1 MIFYIVARRL
11 KKTKSKTDSK
21 ADVDVR
27 VDSYQSVRRAWL
39 NKRGLHMNIFE
50 ALRQSHEIQR
60 DLARQLTQTSGD
72 SPERRAIFEQL
83 KNELFAHA
91 VAEDRYFYIP
101 LMMTDS
107 GLNITRH
114 ALAEHHEMDE
124 LLEQLT
130 ETEMSNTGWL
140 AIAKQLSDKVHHHL
154 KEEEH
159 GFFQQAGKIL
169 SEQQKQSL
177 AKQYLAEYEKYQQMS
192 KDSLV

>member
-1 MIFYIVARRL
+1 
-11 KKTKSKTDSK
+11 
-21 ADVDVR
+21 
-27 VDSYQSVRRAWL
+27 
-39 NKRGLHMNIFE
+39 MNIFE

-60 DLARQLTQTSGD
+60 DLATQLIQTSGD
-72 SPERRAIFEQL
+72 SPERRAYFEQL

-101 LMMTDS
+101 LMMMDA

-114 ALAEHHEMDE
+114 ALSEHHEIDE

-140 AIAKQLSDKVHHHL
+140 AVAKQLSEKVHHHL

-169 SEQQKQSL
+169 SE
-177 AKQYLAEYEKYQQMS
+177 
-192 KDSLV
+192 

>member
-1 MIFYIVARRL
+1 
-11 KKTKSKTDSK
+11 
-21 ADVDVR
+21 
-27 VDSYQSVRRAWL
+27 
-39 NKRGLHMNIFE
+39 MNIFE
-50 ALRQSHEIQR
+50 ALRESHDVQR
-60 DLARQLTQTSGD
+60 ELAEKLIKTSGD
-72 SPERRAIFEQL
+72 TPERRELFDQL

-130 ETEMSNTGWL
+130 ETEFSNSGWL
-140 AIAKQLSDKVHHHL
+140 AIAKKLSETVHHHL
-154 KEEEH
+154 KEEEQ

-169 SEQQKQSL
+169 EDKEKEFL
-177 AKQYLAEYEKYQQMS
+177 AKKYLKEYKKYKS
-192 KDSLV
+192 LDKDSLV

>member
-1 MIFYIVARRL
+1 
-11 KKTKSKTDSK
+11 
-21 ADVDVR
+21 
-27 VDSYQSVRRAWL
+27 
-39 NKRGLHMNIFE
+39 MNIFE
-50 ALRQSHEIQR
+50 ALRESHDVQR
-60 DLARQLTQTSGD
+60 ELAEKLVQTSGD
-72 SPERRAIFEQL
+72 TPERRTLFEQL

-130 ETEMSNTGWL
+130 ETEFSNPGWL
-140 AIAKQLSDKVHHHL
+140 GIAKKLSETVHHHL
-154 KEEEH
+154 EEEEH

-169 SEQQKQSL
+169 EDKQKESL
-177 AKQYLAEYEKYQQMS
+177 AKKYQTEYKKYKKLD

>member
-1 MIFYIVARRL
+1 
-11 KKTKSKTDSK
+11 
-21 ADVDVR
+21 
-27 VDSYQSVRRAWL
+27 
-39 NKRGLHMNIFE
+39 MNIFE

-101 LMMTDS
+101 LMMTDA

-114 ALAEHHEMDE
+114 ALAEHHQMDE

-140 AIAKQLSDKVHHHL
+140 AIAKQLSDKVRHHL
-154 KEEEH
+154 KEEENK
-159 GFFQQAGKIL
+159 FFKEAKKIL
-169 SEQQKQSL
+169 DSDLQQRLGSLYQVEYAEFKQTH
-177 AKQYLAEYEKYQQMS
+177 ADDA
-192 KDSLV
+192 

>member
-1 MIFYIVARRL
+1 
-11 KKTKSKTDSK
+11 
-21 ADVDVR
+21 
-27 VDSYQSVRRAWL
+27 
-39 NKRGLHMNIFE
+39 MNIFE
-50 ALRQSHEIQR
+50 ALRESHDVQR
-60 DLARQLTQTSGD
+60 ELAEKLVQTSGD
-72 SPERRAIFEQL
+72 TPERRTLFEQL

-130 ETEMSNTGWL
+130 ETEFSNPGWL
-140 AIAKQLSDKVHHHL
+140 AIAKKLSETVHHHL
-154 KEEEH
+154 EEEEH

-169 SEQQKQSL
+169 QDKQKESL
-177 AKQYLAEYEKYQQMS
+177 AKKYQTEYKKYKKLD

>member
-1 MIFYIVARRL
+1 
-11 KKTKSKTDSK
+11 
-21 ADVDVR
+21 
-27 VDSYQSVRRAWL
+27 
-39 NKRGLHMNIFE
+39 MNIFE
-50 ALRQSHEIQR
+50 ALRESHEIQR
-60 DLARQLTQTSGD
+60 DLAEKLVQTSGD
-72 SPERRAIFEQL
+72 TPERRELFDQL

-130 ETEMSNTGWL
+130 ETEFSNPGWL
-140 AIAKQLSDKVHHHL
+140 SIAKKLSETVHHHL
-154 KEEEH
+154 EEEEH

-169 SEQQKQSL
+169 EDKEKETL
-177 AKQYLAEYEKYQQMS
+177 AKKYQAEYKKYKKID

>member
-1 MIFYIVARRL
+1 
-11 KKTKSKTDSK
+11 
-21 ADVDVR
+21 
-27 VDSYQSVRRAWL
+27 
-39 NKRGLHMNIFE
+39 MNVFE
-50 ALRQSHEIQR
+50 ALRASHDIQR
-60 DLARQLTQTSGD
+60 ELSEKLVQTSGD
-72 SPERRAIFEQL
+72 SAERRELFDLL

-114 ALAEHHEMDE
+114 ALSEHHEIDE

-140 AIAKQLSDKVHHHL
+140 AVAKQLSEKVHHHL

-169 SEQQKQSL
+169 SESQKQSL